1 MPQTDPGGQ
10 RVETNQVFVFW
21 GCFSNPII
29 GLMIPLIPQVPF
41 LIASLLFFAGC
52 IPGLRRWLVNTKFFK
67 KYILPHVRKD
77 KYLQEILLE
86 VK

>member
-1 MPQTDPGGQ
+1 MKRIKCLFLG
-10 RVETNQVFVFW
+10 VVFLIL
-21 GCFSNPII
+21 GII

>member
-1 MPQTDPGGQ
+1 MKRIKCLFLG
-10 RVETNQVFVFW
+10 VVFLIL
-21 GCFSNPII
+21 GII
-29 GLMIPLIPQVPF
+29 GLMIPVIPQVPF

>member
-1 MPQTDPGGQ
+1 MKRIKCLFFG
-10 RVETNQVFVFW
+10 VVFLIL
-21 GCFSNPII
+21 GII

>member
-1 MPQTDPGGQ
+1 
-10 RVETNQVFVFW
+10 
-21 GCFSNPII
+21 
-29 GLMIPLIPQVPF
+29 MIPLIPQVPF

>member
-1 MPQTDPGGQ
+1 MKRIKCLFLG
-10 RVETNQVFVFW
+10 VVFLIL
-21 GCFSNPII
+21 GII

-77 KYLQEILLE
+77 KYLQEILL
-86 VK
+86 VFK

>member
-1 MPQTDPGGQ
+1 MKRIKCLFFG
-10 RVETNQVFVFW
+10 VVFLIL
-21 GCFSNPII
+21 GII

-77 KYLQEILLE
+77 KYLQEILL
-86 VK
+86 VFK

>member
-1 MPQTDPGGQ
+1 MKRIKCLFLG
-10 RVETNQVFVFW
+10 VVFLIL
-21 GCFSNPII
+21 GII
-29 GLMIPLIPQVPF
+29 GLMIPVIPQVPF

-77 KYLQEILLE
+77 KYLQEILL
-86 VK
+86 VLK

>member
-1 MPQTDPGGQ
+1 MKRIKCLFLG
-10 RVETNQVFVFW
+10 VVFLIL
-21 GCFSNPII
+21 GII
-29 GLMIPLIPQVPF
+29 GLMIPLIPRVPF

>member
-1 MPQTDPGGQ
+1 MKRIKCLFFG
-10 RVETNQVFVFW
+10 VVFLIL
-21 GCFSNPII
+21 GII

-77 KYLQEILLE
+77 KYLQEILL
-86 VK
+86 VLK